1 MMNGTSRSN
10 LIALVDDEPSVRSAV
25 SRLLRSHNF
34 ECQAYA
40 SAERALADPEIF
52 RAKCHILDI
61 QLQGMDGFE
70 LRDQIRVAGWNI
82 PCLFITAHFEEGSL
96 EWNRRMGDTPYL
108 LKPFDEA
115 QLIMTIKRLMGE
127 SSD

>member
-1 MMNGTSRSN
+1 MTGTSRSN

-34 ECQAYA
+34 ECVAYA

-52 RAKCHILDI
+52 RAQCHILDI

-70 LRDQIRVAGWNI
+70 LRDQIKVGGWNI
-82 PCLFITAHFEEGSL
+82 PCLFITAHFDEGSP
-96 EWNRRMGDTPYL
+96 EWNRRIGDTPYL